1 MRVRVDLFLA
11 AAAAVILAAMVPAAW
26 REGHEPAAQTTSGV
40 AVQQT
45 PAASAGPRPPAEII
59 KAIYLTSWSA
69 ATPSR
74 LQHAIQLIRETEL
87 NAIVIDV
94 KDYGG
99 KVLFETSNPLIAQL
113 ESVEPRLRDLTQ
125 LVDRLHEDGIY
136 VIVRIAVFQDQH
148 LLKVRP
154 DLAIR
159 SPSGQIWRDRMG
171 LGWVDP
177 ASQDVWKYTVEI
189 AREAAAAGVDELN
202 FDYIRF
208 PSDGRTVD
216 LVYPVFDDRTQSRRQ
231 VIQNFFAYL
240 TTQLRPTGA
249 VLSVD
254 VFGLVTVR
262 PDDMGIG
269 QILEDALLHFDVVS
283 PMVYPSH
290 YGRGFM
296 GFRNPAEHPY
306 EVVQYSLAKAAE
318 RRFRLTETLVT
329 LSPGDHVPDPGA
341 RIAVIRPWLQ
351 AFDLGAPYPPS
362 AIRTQIQ
369 AARDAGFD
377 SGWLL
382 WSSSNKYAAA
392 NFLRDP
398 RSGDR

>member
-1 MRVRVDLFLA
+1 
-11 AAAAVILAAMVPAAW
+11 
-26 REGHEPAAQTTSGV
+26 
-40 AVQQT
+40 
-45 PAASAGPRPPAEII
+45 
-59 KAIYLTSWSA
+59 
-69 ATPSR
+69 
-74 LQHAIQLIRETEL
+74 
-87 NAIVIDV
+87 
-94 KDYGG
+94 
-99 KVLFETSNPLIAQL
+99 
-113 ESVEPRLRDLTQ
+113 
-125 LVDRLHEDGIY
+125 
-136 VIVRIAVFQDQH
+136 
-148 LLKVRP
+148 
-154 DLAIR
+154 
-159 SPSGQIWRDRMG
+159 
-171 LGWVDP
+171 
-177 ASQDVWKYTVEI
+177 KYTVEI
-189 AREAAAAGVDELN
+189 AREAATAGADELN

-249 VLSVD
+249 VLSAD

-269 QILEDALLHFDVVS
+269 QILEDALLHFDVVA

-296 GFRNPAEHPY
+296 GFRNPAAHPY

-318 RRFRLTETLVT
+318 RRFRLAETLAT

-362 AIRTQIQ
+362 AIRTQMQ
-369 AARDAGFD
+369 ATSDAGFNL
-377 SGWLL
+377 GWLL
-382 WSSSNKYAAA
+382 WSPSNKYAAA
-392 NFLRDP
+392 SFLKDP
-398 RSGDR
+398 RTGDR